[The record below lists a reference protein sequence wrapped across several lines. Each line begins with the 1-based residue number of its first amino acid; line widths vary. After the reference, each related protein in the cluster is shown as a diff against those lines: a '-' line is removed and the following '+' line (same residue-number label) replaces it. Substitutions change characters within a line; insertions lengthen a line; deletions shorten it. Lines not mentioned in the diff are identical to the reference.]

1 MPRHNDQLV
10 LTAEEVAELLCISR
24 AHVFRLQNSGRLPK
38 PIRLGRAVRWP
49 RRTLE
54 AWLEAGAPPRDRWE
68 EINRVGA
75 KTRRALP

>member
-24 AHVFRLQNSGRLPK
+24 AHVFRLHNSGRLPK

-68 EINRVGA
+68 EIERVGA
-75 KTRRALP
+75 STRRARS